1 MVFYGYIVTAAAF
14 GVSLIGWG
22 SYQTFGVFFKPMLT
36 EFGWTRAEMS
46 LAYSLA
52 LIVLGILGI
61 IMGWLTD
68 SLGPR
73 IVVIV
78 FGSFLGISYLLMSQI
93 NTLWQFQLYYGLVG
107 AIGLSA
113 LTIPTMATVARW
125 FVRKRGLMIGIA
137 QAGSGIGGL
146 IFAPFAG
153 WLILSY
159 GWRSAYTIFGV
170 IIIVGIIV
178 SGAFLRRDPKD
189 AAQSPYGANEVVAP
203 QRKKQS
209 PSLPSIGLSLRQ
221 AIRTSRFWM
230 VAVLF
235 ACFGFTRSTFIA
247 HIAPHVQDL
256 GFLLSD
262 AANVLAA
269 LSLSSIIGRIIMGRV
284 ADIIGNGP
292 TLVISFTATAM
303 ILLWGLVAE
312 NLWGLYLFALVFGFA
327 WGAQAVLRFAI
338 TSESFGSV
346 SLGLLMGTLVLAE
359 NGAAAFGSYFGGYIF
374 DVFGNYNLVF
384 WIGIG
389 VAILG
394 VILSWLLK
402 RRPSEGATGESVWPS
417 NGADTHMP

>member
-1 MVFYGYIVTAAAF
+1 
-14 GVSLIGWG
+14 
-22 SYQTFGVFFKPMLT
+22 
-36 EFGWTRAEMS
+36 MS
-46 LAYSLA
+46 LAYSLS
-52 LIVLGILGI
+52 LIILGILGV

-68 SLGPR
+68 RLGPR

-107 AIGLSA
+107 AIGLST
-113 LTIPTMATVARW
+113 LTIPTMATIARW

-137 QAGSGIGGL
+137 QTGTGIGGL

-159 GWRSAYTIFGV
+159 GWRSAYTILGV
-170 IIIVGIIV
+170 ITIAGIIV
-178 SGAFLRRDPKD
+178 SGAFLRRASRD
-189 AAQSPYGANEVVAP
+189 AAQSSYGANELITP
-203 QRKKQS
+203 QGKKQS
-209 PSLPSIGLSLRQ
+209 PNLPSIGLSLRQ

-230 VAVLF
+230 VAGLF
-235 ACFGFTRSTFIA
+235 SCFGFTRSTFMA

-256 GFLLSD
+256 GFLLPD
-262 AANVLAA
+262 AANVLAV
-269 LSLSSIIGRIIMGRV
+269 LSVSSIIGRIIMGHV
-284 ADIIGNGP
+284 ADIIGNRL
-292 TLVISFTATAM
+292 TLMIGYTSTAV

-312 NLWGLYLFALVFGFA
+312 DLWGLYLFALVFGFA
-327 WGAQAVLRFAI
+327 WGAEAVLRFAI
-338 TSESFGSV
+338 TSETFGSV

-359 NGAAAFGSYFGGYIF
+359 NGAAALGSYFGGYIF

-402 RRPSEGATGESVWPS
+402 RLPSEGATGESVRPS